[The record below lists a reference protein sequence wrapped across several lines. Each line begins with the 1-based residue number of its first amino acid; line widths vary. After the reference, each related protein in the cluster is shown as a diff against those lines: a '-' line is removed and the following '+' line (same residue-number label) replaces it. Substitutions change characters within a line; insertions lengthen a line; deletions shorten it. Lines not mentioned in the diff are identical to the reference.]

1 MKNRRGYIA
10 MKMRYLTSI
19 IALLSL
25 LVISSCKKKK
35 EGDGEGTLNVRLAAS
50 YNDEAFAVG
59 NAYINPDGYNTRI
72 DFFKFYLSQLSVIKS
87 DGTTEALM
95 DIDLVDMADGPV
107 NYPFNLAEGDYRGIQ
122 FSIGVPEEW
131 NKDQDP
137 TQYPN
142 DHPLSVNGADGM
154 FWAWNTGYIFT
165 KVEGK
170 ADLEGGDDIISP
182 FAFHCGEDPLFRTHV
197 ADQSPISI
205 SEDETSTI
213 EIHFHVE
220 DFFRSS
226 TDSIDIA
233 INNLTHTSGNYELA
247 ERFTNTFNEAIEV
260 K

>member
-1 MKNRRGYIA
+1 MKT
-10 MKMRYLTSI
+10 RYLT
-19 IALLSL
+19 LFFTLFTFFFL
-25 LVISSCKKKK
+25 SSCKKTEK
-35 EGDGEGTLNVRLAAS
+35 EEGEGTLNVRIAAS
-50 YNDEAFAVG
+50 FNNEAFAVG
-59 NAYINPDGYNTRI
+59 NSYINPDGYNTRI

-107 NYPFNLAEGDYRGIQ
+107 NYPFTLAEGDYKGIQ
-122 FSIGVPEEW
+122 FGIGVPEEW

-154 FWAWNTGYIFT
+154 FWTWNTGYIFT

-170 ADLEGGDDIISP
+170 ADLEGGDDLISP

-197 ADQSPISI
+197 EDQSPFSI
-205 SEDETSTI
+205 SKDGTSTL

-220 DFFRSS
+220 GFFRSDS
-226 TDSIDIA
+226 DSIDIA
-233 INNLTHTSGNYELA
+233 IDNLTYTGGNYELA
-247 ERFTNTFNEAIEV
+247 ERFTNTFNEALEV
-260 K
+260 R